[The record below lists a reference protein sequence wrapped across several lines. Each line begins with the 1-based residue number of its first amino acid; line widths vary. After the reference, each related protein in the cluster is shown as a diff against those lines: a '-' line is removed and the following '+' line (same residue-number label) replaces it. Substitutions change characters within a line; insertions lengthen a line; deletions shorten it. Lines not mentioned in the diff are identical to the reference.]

1 MKLKNLVCER
11 TRLKR
16 VSKEFSL
23 NTTCLRSPQSFI
35 VETPYAIMQTMK
47 EITEITFDK
56 RSKEFNIHLYD
67 ENDGWQD
74 VRCGDVD
81 TLIEKARDYLDRVDV
96 DTLGPEEATAIR
108 ESSKGHE
115 ILIPEDLS
123 KELERKISK
132 KTSGDLEQKDG
143 LDDIGRWRDTK
154 VFYVTDIHLDSKI
167 SDIYGDSVSDE
178 DAEFMIGLSV
188 ENIVKDYREGHAHHS
203 ILLIGG
209 DVSHDCHRTEVFY
222 RKLTESIPEREIL
235 AILGNHEYWDEKT
248 REFNT
253 SDLNLTSEF
262 YEKMFNR
269 LYVSF
274 ADNMLF
280 TYKGNRRYFVRGEKL
295 LNASLE
301 DIREFVKDSPLT
313 ILGGTGFSGLN
324 EEYNCTCGMYRD
336 AVRSREQE
344 KELSA
349 RFESV
354 YSKVLEAVPDSRVLV
369 LTHMPMCDWTS
380 KKPNPNWIYVS
391 GHTHRNILNVSD
403 ESRIYSD
410 NQIGYGGVVH
420 LKSFYMSREHDIFRY
435 YSDGIHT
442 ITKELYQDFYR
453 SKNMSMSCNREGT
466 YTMIKRDS
474 LYCFFYQKGG
484 KLYMLDGGVIRDASG
499 HDLEYYFDNMTKYG
513 EAVSGF
519 VKEYQDRL
527 RTISSMVKA
536 IGGNGR
542 MHGCIV
548 DVDFFNH
555 VYLNPFDG
563 TVTSYTATDVVNK
576 YVFPGF
582 EAMLESQRKD
592 LLPEYRKM
600 LDQEETNLPAT
611 LTKKTGSEGYYG
623 GTDIYRVS
631 RLFYTMQHLTE
642 NFVIRRWDDALMS
655 ATDKNRQ
662 RASVLSLLSG
672 ETGGQ

>member
-1 MKLKNLVCER
+1 MR
-11 TRLKR
+11 
-16 VSKEFSL
+16 
-23 NTTCLRSPQSFI
+23 
-35 VETPYAIMQTMK
+35 

-56 RSKEFNIHLYD
+56 RSQEFNIRVYD
-67 ENDGWQD
+67 ENEGWEDIRCSD
-74 VRCGDVD
+74 VAG
-81 TLIEKARDYLDRVDV
+81 LIEMAHDYLDRIDV
-96 DTLGPEEATAIR
+96 DTLGPEEAATLR
-108 ESSKGHE
+108 EYSKGHE
-115 ILIPEDLS
+115 ILIPESLFR
-123 KELERKISK
+123 KLERKISN
-132 KTSGDLEQKDG
+132 KTSGDLGQKDS

-167 SDIYGDSVSDE
+167 SEIYGESASDE
-178 DAEFMIGLSV
+178 KAEFMIGLSV
-188 ENIVKDYREGHAHHS
+188 ENIVNDYRSGHSDHS

-222 RKLTESIPEREIL
+222 KKLTNSIPGRKIL
-235 AILGNHEYWDEKT
+235 AILGNHEYWDERT
-248 REFNT
+248 REPDPGN
-253 SDLNLTSEF
+253 LGLTSEF
-262 YEKMFNR
+262 YEKMFNKM
-269 LYVSF
+269 YISF

-280 TYKGNRRYFVRGEKL
+280 TYKGNRRYFVRGEEL

-301 DIREFVKDSPLT
+301 DIQDYVKDSPLT

-324 EEYNCTCGMYRD
+324 KEYNCTCGMYRD
-336 AVRSREQE
+336 AIRSREQE

-354 YSKVLEAVPDSRVLV
+354 YSKVLEAVPDSRILV
-369 LTHMPMCDWTS
+369 FTHMPMCDWTDKS
-380 KKPNPNWIYVS
+380 PNPNWIYVS
-391 GHTHRNILNVSD
+391 GHTHRNVLNVSD
-403 ESRIYSD
+403 EYQVYSD

-420 LKSFYMSREHDIFRY
+420 LKSFYMGREHDIFRY
-435 YSDGIHT
+435 YPDGIHI

-453 SKNMSMSCNREGT
+453 SKNMRMTCNREGT

-474 LYCFFYQKGG
+474 LYCFFYQDGG
-484 KLYMLDGGVIRDASG
+484 KPYMLDGGAIRDASG

-513 EAVSGF
+513 EAVGGF
-519 VKEYQDRL
+519 VKEYQDIL

-548 DVDFFNH
+548 DVDFYNH

-576 YVFPGF
+576 HVFPGF
-582 EAMLESQRKD
+582 EEMLESERKD

-600 LDQEETNLPAT
+600 LDQGGTSLPAA
-611 LTKKTGSEGYYG
+611 LTKQTGSEGYYG

-631 RLFYTMQHLTE
+631 RLFYTLQHLTE
-642 NFVIRRWDDALMS
+642 SFVIRRWDDTLLS
-655 ATDKNRQ
+655 VTDKNRQ
-662 RASVLSLLSG
+662 RSSVLSLLRG
-672 ETGGQ
+672 ETGGL

>member
-1 MKLKNLVCER
+1 
-11 TRLKR
+11 
-16 VSKEFSL
+16 
-23 NTTCLRSPQSFI
+23 
-35 VETPYAIMQTMK
+35 MK
-47 EITEITFDK
+47 EITEIAFDK

-74 VRCGDVD
+74 VRCSDVD
-81 TLIEKARDYLDRVDV
+81 TLIEKARDYLDRLDV
-96 DTLGPEEATAIR
+96 DTLGSEEATALR
-108 ESSKGHE
+108 ESLKGHE
-115 ILIPEDLS
+115 IFITESLS
-123 KELERKISK
+123 RKLERKISK
-132 KTSGDLEQKDG
+132 KTHRDLEQKDR
-143 LDDIGRWRDTK
+143 LDDTGRWRDTK

-167 SDIYGDSVSDE
+167 SEIYGESASDE
-178 DAEFMIGLSV
+178 EAEFIIGLSV
-188 ENIVKDYREGHAHHS
+188 ENIVNDYRSGHSDYS

-222 RKLTESIPEREIL
+222 KKLTESIPGRKIL
-235 AILGNHEYWDEKT
+235 AILGNHEYWDERT
-248 REFNT
+248 RGPDPGN
-253 SDLNLTSEF
+253 LGLTSEF
-262 YEKMFNR
+262 YEKMFNKM
-269 LYVSF
+269 YISF

-280 TYKGNRRYFVRGEKL
+280 TYKGNRRYFVRGEEL

-301 DIREFVKDSPLT
+301 DIQDYVKDSPLT

-324 EEYNCTCGMYRD
+324 KEYNCTCGMYRN

-344 KELSA
+344 IELSA
-349 RFESV
+349 RFESI
-354 YSKVLEAVPDSRVLV
+354 YSKVLEAVPDSRILV
-369 LTHMPMCDWTS
+369 LTHMPMCDWTDKS
-380 KKPNPNWIYVS
+380 PNPNWIYVS
-391 GHTHRNILNVSD
+391 GHTHRNVLNVSD
-403 ESRIYSD
+403 EFQVYSD

-435 YSDGIHT
+435 YPDGIHT
-442 ITKELYQDFYR
+442 ITKELYQKFYR
-453 SKNMSMSCNREGT
+453 SKNMSMTCNREGT

-474 LYCFFYQKGG
+474 LYCFFYQDGG
-484 KLYMLDGGVIRDASG
+484 KPYMLDGGVIRDASG
-499 HDLEYYFDNMTKYG
+499 HDLEYYFENMTKYG
-513 EAVSGF
+513 EAVGGF

-548 DVDFFNH
+548 DVDFYNH

-582 EAMLESQRKD
+582 EAMLESERKD
-592 LLPEYRKM
+592 LLPEYRRM
-600 LDQEETNLPAT
+600 LDQGGTSLPAT
-611 LTKKTGSEGYYG
+611 MTRQTGSEGYYG

-631 RLFYTMQHLTE
+631 RLFYTLQHLTE
-642 NFVIRRWDDALMS
+642 NFVIRRWDDVLMS

-662 RASVLSLLSG
+662 KASVLSLLSG
-672 ETGGQ
+672 KTGGQ

>member
-1 MKLKNLVCER
+1 
-11 TRLKR
+11 
-16 VSKEFSL
+16 
-23 NTTCLRSPQSFI
+23 
-35 VETPYAIMQTMK
+35 MK
-47 EITEITFDK
+47 EITEIAFDK

-74 VRCGDVD
+74 VKCSDVD
-81 TLIEKARDYLDRVDV
+81 TLIEKARDYLDRLDV
-96 DTLGPEEATAIR
+96 DTLGSEEATALR
-108 ESSKGHE
+108 ESLKGHE
-115 ILIPEDLS
+115 IFITESLS
-123 KELERKISK
+123 RKLERKISK
-132 KTSGDLEQKDG
+132 KTHRDLEQKDR
-143 LDDIGRWRDTK
+143 LDDTGRWRDTK

-167 SDIYGDSVSDE
+167 SEIYGESASDE
-178 DAEFMIGLSV
+178 EAEFMIGLSV
-188 ENIVKDYREGHAHHS
+188 ENIVNDYRSGHSDHS

-222 RKLTESIPEREIL
+222 KKLTESIPGRKIL
-235 AILGNHEYWDEKT
+235 AILGNHEYWDERT
-248 REFNT
+248 RGPDPGN
-253 SDLNLTSEF
+253 LGLTSEF
-262 YEKMFNR
+262 YEKMFNKM
-269 LYVSF
+269 YISF

-280 TYKGNRRYFVRGEKL
+280 TYKGNRRYFVRGEEL

-301 DIREFVKDSPLT
+301 DIQDYVKDSPLT

-324 EEYNCTCGMYRD
+324 KEYNCTCGMYRN
-336 AVRSREQE
+336 AVCSREQE

-354 YSKVLEAVPDSRVLV
+354 YSKVLEAVPNSRILV
-369 LTHMPMCDWTS
+369 FTHMPMCDWTDKS
-380 KKPNPNWIYVS
+380 PNPNWTYVS
-391 GHTHRNILNVSD
+391 GHTHRNVLNVSD
-403 ESRIYSD
+403 EYQVYSD

-420 LKSFYMSREHDIFRY
+420 LKSFFMSREHDIFRY
-435 YSDGIHT
+435 YPDGIHT

-453 SKNMSMSCNREGT
+453 SKNMRMTCNREGT

-474 LYCFFYQKGG
+474 LYCFFYQDGG
-484 KLYMLDGGVIRDASG
+484 KLYMLDGGMIRDASG
-499 HDLEYYFDNMTKYG
+499 HDLEYYFENMTKYG
-513 EAVSGF
+513 EAVGGF

-548 DVDFFNH
+548 DVDFYNH

-576 YVFPGF
+576 HVFPGF
-582 EAMLESQRKD
+582 EAMLESERKD
-592 LLPEYRKM
+592 LLPEYRRM
-600 LDQEETNLPAT
+600 LDQGGTSLPAV
-611 LTKKTGSEGYYG
+611 LTKQTGSEGYYS

-642 NFVIRRWDDALMS
+642 SLVIRRWDDVLMS

-672 ETGGQ
+672 ETGGL